1 MVMALGDV
9 KVKENASQQL
19 CDDLRASLSFHPNV
33 LLEGEQA
40 FDSQD
45 SPLNSL
51 AEVVYAYGALPEELA
66 IEVIT
71 RVAHVL
77 SNLHSFPLLMG
88 DSLDAGN
95 ILLDESGKVKLRI
108 PTEVFDVGVKKS
120 THEMSGITML
130 PAIRI
135 WESEQQAIERDIR
148 LLGALFC
155 FALFGE
161 DATPLQQ
168 LELRQLETTWDH
180 QPSSLPEGKPVAL
193 ESLIWSMI
201 RAGYAEGYRDM
212 QTVVIDL
219 WELGIVSFS
228 HK

>member
-1 MVMALGDV
+1 MVMALADV
-9 KVKENASQQL
+9 KVKEDDNQQL
-19 CDDLRASLSFHPNV
+19 CDDLRASLAFHPNV

-40 FDSQD
+40 FDSED
-45 SPLNSL
+45 SPLSSL
-51 AEVVYAYGALPEELA
+51 AEVVYTYGALPEGLA
-66 IEVIT
+66 IELIT

-88 DSLDAGN
+88 DSLEAGN
-95 ILLDESGKVKLRI
+95 ILLDESGTVKLRI

-120 THEMSGITML
+120 THGMSGVTML
-130 PAIRI
+130 PAIQIR
-135 WESEQQAIERDIR
+135 ESQQQAIERDIR

-168 LELRQLETTWDH
+168 LDLRQLETTWEH
-180 QPSSLPEGKPVAL
+180 ESNSLPEGKPSAFK
-193 ESLIWSMI
+193 SLIWRMI